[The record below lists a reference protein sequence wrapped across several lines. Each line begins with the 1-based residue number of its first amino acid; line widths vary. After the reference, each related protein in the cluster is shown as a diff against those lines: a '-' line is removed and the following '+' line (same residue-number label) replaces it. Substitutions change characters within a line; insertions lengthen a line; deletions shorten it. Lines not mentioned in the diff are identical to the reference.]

1 MTKPQD
7 VDECS
12 RACGCYASM
21 IGKQFL
27 TPHPRSEGVVTVLAI
42 HEPQYPFEVPLASV
56 RFDGD
61 HPAGYKDG
69 SYGMYEAFMFGLI
82 SNLRL
87 KSGKPNPAK
96 TFEKTFPLT
105 FTVFEMVLPY

>member
-1 MTKPQD
+1 MSKD

-27 TPHPRSEGVVTVLAI
+27 TPYPRSEGVVTVLAI

-56 RFDGD
+56 RFEGD

-69 SYGMYEAFMFGLI
+69 SYGMYEAFM
-82 SNLRL
+82 LRD
-87 KSGKPNPAK
+87 
-96 TFEKTFPLT
+96 
-105 FTVFEMVLPY
+105 LPQPCVGCGRTEPHCDCDPSWYA